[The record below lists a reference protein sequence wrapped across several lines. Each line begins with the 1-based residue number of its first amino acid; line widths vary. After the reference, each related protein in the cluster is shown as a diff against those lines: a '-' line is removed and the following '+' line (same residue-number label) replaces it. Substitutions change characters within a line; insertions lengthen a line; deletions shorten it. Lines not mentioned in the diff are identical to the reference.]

1 MVLVDTSVWSLAL
14 RRRTSRLS
22 RTQQRIVEGLRG
34 LIEHDE
40 AAMTG
45 PVRQE
50 LLSGLREESEFHRLA
65 EVLRHFPYIPVL
77 DGDYDA
83 AASCFN
89 LCRRAGVSAGA
100 IDMLL
105 CAVALRAEV
114 TLMTCDAD
122 FVRYADVLDLALF
135 EAGRS

>member
-14 RRRTSRLS
+14 RRRPSRLG
-22 RTQQRIVEGLRG
+22 RTEQRIVAKLRD
-34 LIEHDE
+34 LIEQDE
-40 AAMTG
+40 AVLVG

-50 LLSGLREESEFHRLA
+50 LLSGLRDESEFRRLA
-65 EVLRHFPYIPVL
+65 EVLHHFPYIPVL

-89 LCRRAGVSAGA
+89 TCRRAGVSAGA

-105 CAVALRAEV
+105 CAVALRAEA

-122 FVRYADVLDLALF
+122 FVRYAAVLGLTLFDVA
-135 EAGRS
+135 RS